1 MSEWKPIKDYED
13 SYKISN
19 DGQIRSIDKYVN
31 TSNQYNAKSKRLI
44 KGKLLHPIFNG
55 QYYVVGL
62 SKKSNCKQ
70 FFIHRLVAQAFI
82 ENKDNL
88 PCINHKN
95 GNKLDNRVKN
105 LEWCTQAYNTK
116 DAWKNGLINIPKGS
130 KNKMYGKYSE
140 NANASKI
147 VYQYDK
153 NMNFIKK
160 WNCQKDI
167 ERELGYKQ
175 SCISNCII
183 GNSKSSYGYI
193 WRLEYEN

>member
-1 MSEWKPIKDYED
+1 MNEWKPIKDYED

-62 SKKSNCKQ
+62 SKKSNC
-70 FFIHRLVAQAFI
+70 
-82 ENKDNL
+82 
-88 PCINHKN
+88 
-95 GNKLDNRVKN
+95 
-105 LEWCTQAYNTK
+105 
-116 DAWKNGLINIPKGS
+116 
-130 KNKMYGKYSE
+130 
-140 NANASKI
+140 
-147 VYQYDK
+147 
-153 NMNFIKK
+153 
-160 WNCQKDI
+160 
-167 ERELGYKQ
+167 
-175 SCISNCII
+175 II